1 VVESKL
7 KKRAHASGKS
17 HSIRPV
23 AKRPPPWCNYKPE
36 EVEALVVK
44 LGKDLIPP
52 SMIGIILRDQ
62 YGIPLV
68 KYITG
73 KTITEILKEHGL
85 APDIPEDLTN
95 LLRKATRLKK
105 HLEKHKK
112 DKHNKRALQ
121 IIEAKIYR
129 LSKYYKA
136 VGKLPQDWSY
146 KAVVLSA
153 E

>member
-1 VVESKL
+1 M
-7 KKRAHASGKS
+7 KKRAHAHGKS
-17 HSIRPV
+17 HSTRPI

-44 LGKDLIPP
+44 LGKDMIPP

-68 KYITG
+68 KHITG
-73 KTITEILKEHGL
+73 KSITEILKEHGL
-85 APDIPEDLTN
+85 APSIPEDLAN
-95 LLRKATRLKK
+95 LLKKATRLRR
-105 HLEKHKK
+105 HLEIHKK
-112 DKHNKRALQ
+112 DTSNKRALQ
-121 IIEAKIYR
+121 IIEAKIHR
-129 LSKYYKA
+129 LSKYYKSI
-136 VGKLPQDWSY
+136 GRLPQNWTY

>member
-1 VVESKL
+1 MEVKL
-7 KKRAHASGKS
+7 KRRAHAHGKS
-17 HSIRPV
+17 HSTRPI

-44 LGKDLIPP
+44 LGKDMIQP
-52 SMIGIILRDQ
+52 SMIGTILRDQ

-68 KYITG
+68 KQITG
-73 KTITEILKEHGL
+73 KTVMEILEEHGL
-85 APDIPEDLTN
+85 APNIPEDLTN
-95 LLRKATRLKK
+95 LLRKATRLRR
-105 HLEKHKK
+105 HCESHRK
-112 DKHNKRALQ
+112 DKSNKRALQ

-129 LSKYYKA
+129 LSKYYKSI
-136 VGKLPQDWSY
+136 GRLPQDWTY